1 MTEVTHLQALDVEL
15 LARARRRRAH
25 SGSVAGTDPWDVA
38 AETRPFSETRPLGH
52 FSSRQMG
59 KWTVV
64 TAVGTLDA
72 SLAPEL
78 KSHCDHALSHS
89 MYLIVDLSAA
99 RTVDESI
106 VDLLTGMANL
116 LRAFG
121 GSLRTV
127 GRR

>member
-1 MTEVTHLQALDVEL
+1 MTDVTRLQAPDDEL

-25 SGSVAGTDPWDVA
+25 NGLAAGVDPWDVA
-38 AETRPFSETRPLGH
+38 SETRPLGH
-52 FSSRQMG
+52 LSSRQMG

-64 TAVGTLDA
+64 TAVGRLDA
-72 SLAPEL
+72 SLAPAL

-99 RTVDESI
+99 RPVDDSI
-106 VDLLTGMANL
+106 VDLLTGMATL